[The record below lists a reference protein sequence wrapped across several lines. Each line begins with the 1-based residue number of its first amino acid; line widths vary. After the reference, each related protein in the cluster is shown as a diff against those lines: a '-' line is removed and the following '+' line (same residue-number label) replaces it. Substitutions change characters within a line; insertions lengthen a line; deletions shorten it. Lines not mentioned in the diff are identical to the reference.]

1 MSSEKENLD
10 GKVAENQEVKPE
22 VEESTAEAKSKSQN
36 EEVAEE
42 MTEKTTE
49 LDKLKAE
56 KTELQDKYVRLYS
69 EFDNFRRR
77 TAKEKLDLIHQANS
91 ELITELLGIID
102 DFERGLDSME
112 KAEDKGALVKGVE
125 LIYHKFNNLLNKKGV
140 SLIDA
145 HNQPFDVD
153 FHEALTKIPAP
164 NPDMKGKVID
174 VIEKGYMLKDKV
186 VRHAKV
192 VVAE

>member
-10 GKVAENQEVKPE
+10 GKVAENQEDKPE

-112 KAEDKGALVKGVE
+112 KAEDKEALVKGVE